1 MKHHVQSRPLPAY
14 SCTIN
19 PKGELLLPKKV
30 CHLLGW
36 LPEME
41 VTIELTNAAIV
52 IRPKQAFSP
61 ITADI
66 ASMGLPVADWEQ
78 MEQEIEKGRVA

>member
-1 MKHHVQSRPLPAY
+1 
-14 SCTIN
+14 
-19 PKGELLLPKKV
+19 
-30 CHLLGW
+30 
-36 LPEME
+36 ME